1 ASGIKHRYLDEI
13 WHNQDKYMGRIVK
26 VNFHEYTP
34 DGSLRHPR
42 LKWPK
47 CLRDTEERVGDKE

>member
-1 ASGIKHRYLDEI
+1 RYLDEI

>member
-1 ASGIKHRYLDEI
+1 
-13 WHNQDKYMGRIVK
+13 
-26 VNFHEYTP
+26 
-34 DGSLRHPR
+34 RHPR

>member
-1 ASGIKHRYLDEI
+1 
-13 WHNQDKYMGRIVK
+13 YMGRIVK